1 MIAYRGDKDS
11 ARELRVLVIGM
22 AVFFGF
28 LFIEED
34 HVGIGIGVLG
44 SMLEWLQCDHET
56 NVACRE
62 RGLAMLVIL
71 QSLLLDLLESNN
83 TKQQRIPAR
92 MEKNQNCLTKVIH
105 AYIYIKRRP
114 E

>member
-1 MIAYRGDKDS
+1 
-11 ARELRVLVIGM
+11 
-22 AVFFGF
+22 
-28 LFIEED
+28 
-34 HVGIGIGVLG
+34 
-44 SMLEWLQCDHET
+44 
-56 NVACRE
+56 
-62 RGLAMLVIL
+62 MLVIL